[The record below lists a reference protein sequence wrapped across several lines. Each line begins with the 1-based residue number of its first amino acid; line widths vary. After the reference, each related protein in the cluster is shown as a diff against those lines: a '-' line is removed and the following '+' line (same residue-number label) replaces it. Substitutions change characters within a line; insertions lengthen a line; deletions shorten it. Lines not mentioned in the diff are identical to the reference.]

1 MVCWGYV
8 PVGRLVLVAMAL
20 EAVLSGTFSE
30 RALWW
35 ALVCQDAELLLQL
48 LPKVLRPSLC
58 SELLRRVHIMA
69 PSRHQA
75 PHAEHSKALMPG
87 VARRAKEYFLPQEK
101 KSFLLTPRREAFH
114 FYS

>member
-48 LPKVLRPSLC
+48 LPKVLRPLTV
-58 SELLRRVHIMA
+58 LRAAEARTHHGSKQA
-69 PSRHQA
+69 PS
-75 PHAEHSKALMPG
+75 PSC
-87 VARRAKEYFLPQEK
+87 
-101 KSFLLTPRREAFH
+101 
-114 FYS
+114 